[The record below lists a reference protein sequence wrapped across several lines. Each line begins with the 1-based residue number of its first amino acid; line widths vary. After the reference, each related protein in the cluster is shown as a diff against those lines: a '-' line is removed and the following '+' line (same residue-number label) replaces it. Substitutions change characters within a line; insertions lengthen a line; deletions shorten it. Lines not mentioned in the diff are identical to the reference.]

1 MDGGDNK
8 LIGRWGEE
16 LVAADLRRKG
26 CRVLAANWQCRLGEI
41 DLIAAD
47 RTYIRFIEVKL
58 RKDSRFAAPR
68 EFVDWRKQEKLRV
81 TAQHETK
88 LQPRF
93 DVAEV
98 YAHLG
103 TETKKPRIVYI
114 ENAF

>member
-98 YAHLG
+98 YAPLG